1 MEIQVKELCKSSL
14 TAIQECR
21 EKVIS
26 LIKKM
31 GVVELNMT
39 IQRELD
45 ECYSTATLTKIDNG
59 VLYLYDEELGNIT
72 EDVEDISLN
81 EMYHIVS
88 YIRIK

>member
-1 MEIQVKELCKSSL
+1 MEDQVKELCKSSL
-14 TAIQECR
+14 IAIQECR

-45 ECYSTATLTKIDNG
+45 ECYSTANLTKIDNG
-59 VLYLYDEELGNIT
+59 VLYLFDGYLGNIT
-72 EDVEDISLN
+72 ENVEDISLN
-81 EMYHIVS
+81 EMYDIIS
-88 YIRIK
+88 YISIK

>member
-1 MEIQVKELCKSSL
+1 MENKVKELCKASL

-26 LIKKM
+26 LIKEM

-45 ECYSTATLTKIDNG
+45 ECYSTANLTKIDNG

-72 EDVEDISLN
+72 ENVEDISLN